1 MMTDS
6 FFIVSS
12 LGHEITLWLL
22 LILSIISL
30 AVALEKWV
38 LLSGWKKSTRRA
50 VAQTSQAIESG
61 SLEWIK
67 NLSDEFSNSKKD
79 PGTALVSSYLDNEP
93 ELITDVFQSF
103 ALSKKNEFESRLSL
117 LATIGSNAPFIGLLG
132 TIFGV
137 MDAFH
142 ALGASGQASA
152 PIVMMGIAKALLATA
167 VGLIVAI
174 PSILFYNFLRRQTRV
189 ILHHFEYIEKAYAL
203 YTRSAKHK
211 KQPSLASSDP
221 ETEKSEIETTK
232 LV

>member
-1 MMTDS
+1 MMTES
-6 FFIVSS
+6 LFIISS

-22 LILSIISL
+22 LILSIIGL

-38 LLSGWKKSTRRA
+38 LLSGWKKTTRRA
-50 VAQTSQAIESG
+50 ADQINQAVEAG

-79 PGTALVSSYLDNEP
+79 PGTNLVSSYLEREP
-93 ELITDVFQSF
+93 KLITDVFQSF
-103 ALSKKNEFESRLSL
+103 VLSKKNELESRLSL

-142 ALGASGQASA
+142 ALGASNQASA
-152 PIVMMGIAKALLATA
+152 PIVMMGIAKALLAAA

-174 PSILFYNFLRRQTRV
+174 PAILFYNFLRRQTRV
-189 ILHHFEYIEKAYAL
+189 ILHNFECIEKAYAL
-203 YTRSAKHK
+203 YSKSTKHK
-211 KQPSLASSDP
+211 KQHSPLA
-221 ETEKSEIETTK
+221 EAEEEKSEIETTK